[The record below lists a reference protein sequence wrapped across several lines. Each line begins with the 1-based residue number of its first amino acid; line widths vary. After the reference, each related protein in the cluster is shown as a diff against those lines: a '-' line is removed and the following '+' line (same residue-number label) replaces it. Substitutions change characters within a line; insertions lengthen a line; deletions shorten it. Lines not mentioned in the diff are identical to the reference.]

1 MARGV
6 KYTQEFKESVIQLAL
21 NSEET
26 ICKIARDLDINEK
39 TLYGWV
45 RDYRKKHN
53 LESVLKKSKNSS
65 IESI

>member
-6 KYTQEFKESVIQLAL
+6 KYTQEFKESAIQLAL

-53 LESVLKKSKNSS
+53 IMSSEKRTKK
-65 IESI
+65 